1 MRLHSTP
8 DVLTVLAA
16 VLGVVLTGML
26 TGVPVSVLT
35 GVLAGVLA
43 GVLVTTALLSSS
55 DEPLPPQP
63 ERAIKAND
71 SVSKAKGEGLVSMV
85 MVVGVHALIKKFA
98 IKVF

>member
-16 VLGVVLTGML
+16 VLGV
-26 TGVPVSVLT
+26 VLT

-55 DEPLPPQP
+55 DESLPPQP

-85 MVVGVHALIKKFA
+85 MVVGVHALIKKIA